1 MNSLT
6 IALLTFFFIFGCAL
20 FGMFLSKRLPEHHLD
35 HDSRDTVK
43 VAAALIATMVA
54 IVLGMLVSSAKGTF
68 DEMNSGLTE
77 MGAKV
82 IQLDQALAHYGTETR
97 EIRDSLR
104 GTVVSVIRT
113 VWPEDVDSHPDLAAI
128 EKSSAGAKMLIEIRK
143 LQPQNDD
150 QRELK
155 SQALQ
160 ISSDL
165 MNLRWLMIE
174 RWNKSLPRVVLLV
187 LASWLAIL
195 FTSFGLFARRNATVV
210 TALSLSALSVSGA
223 VLLIMEMN
231 DPLSGMIKASADPFY
246 KALEFIGK

>member
-6 IALLTFFFIFGCAL
+6 IALLTFCCIFGCAL

-35 HDSRDTVK
+35 NESRDTVK

-54 IVLGMLVSSAKGTF
+54 IVLGMLVSSAKSTF

-82 IQLDQALAHYGTETR
+82 IQLDQALAHYGPETK
-97 EIRDSLR
+97 EIRNSLR
-104 GTVVSVIRT
+104 GTVVSVIET
-113 VWPEDVDSHPDLAAI
+113 IWPEEVDSHPDLAPI
-128 EKSSAGAKMLIEIRK
+128 EKSKAATQMLIAIRK
-143 LQPQNDD
+143 LQPQTDE

-165 MNLRWLMIE
+165 TNLRWMMIE
-174 RWNKSLPRVVLLV
+174 RWHKSLPRMVLLV

-210 TALSLSALSVSGA
+210 MALCLSALSVSGA
-223 VLLIMEMN
+223 VLLIMELN
-231 DPLSGMIKASADPFY
+231 EPLSGMIKASADPFY

>member
-6 IALLTFFFIFGCAL
+6 IALLTFCGVFSCAL
-20 FGMFLSKRLPEHHLD
+20 FGMFLSERLPGHHLEK
-35 HDSRDTVK
+35 DSKDTVK

-54 IVLGMLVSSAKGTF
+54 IVLGMLVSSAKASF
-68 DEMNSGLTE
+68 DEMNSGLAD

-82 IQLDQALAHYGTETR
+82 IQLDQALAHYGPETK

-104 GTVVSVIRT
+104 DTVVSVIKT
-113 VWPEDVDSHPDLAAI
+113 VWPEDVHSHPDLAAI
-128 EKSSAGAKMLIEIRK
+128 EKSNATGHMMIALRK
-143 LQPQNDD
+143 LQPLTDD

-155 SQALQ
+155 AQALQ

-165 MNLRWLMIE
+165 SNLRWTMIE
-174 RWNKSLPRVVLLV
+174 RWHKSLPWMVLLV
-187 LASWLAIL
+187 LAFWLAIL

-210 TALSLSALSVSGA
+210 TALCLSALSVSGA

-231 DPLSGMIKASADPFY
+231 SPLTGMIKASPDPLY

>member
-1 MNSLT
+1 MSSFI
-6 IALLTFFFIFGCAL
+6 IALLTFCCIFGCAL

-35 HDSRDTVK
+35 HESRDTVK

-54 IVLGMLVSSAKGTF
+54 IVLGMLVSSAKASF

-82 IQLDQALAHYGTETR
+82 IQLDQTLAHYGPETK

-113 VWPEDVDSHPDLAAI
+113 VWPEDVSSHPDLAAI
-128 EKSSAGAKMLIEIRK
+128 EKSSAGAKMLMAIRK

-174 RWNKSLPRVVLLV
+174 RWNKSLPRMVMLV

-223 VLLIMEMN
+223 VLLIMELN

>member
-1 MNSLT
+1 MSSFI
-6 IALLTFFFIFGCAL
+6 IALLTFCCIFGCAL

-35 HDSRDTVK
+35 HESRDTVK

-54 IVLGMLVSSAKGTF
+54 IVLGMLVSSAKASF

-82 IQLDQALAHYGTETR
+82 IQLDRTLAHYGPETK

-113 VWPEDVDSHPDLAAI
+113 VWPEDVSSHPDLAAI
-128 EKSSAGAKMLIEIRK
+128 EKSSAGAKMLIAIRK

-174 RWNKSLPRVVLLV
+174 RWNKSLPRMVMLV

-223 VLLIMEMN
+223 VLLIMELN
-231 DPLSGMIKASADPFY
+231 EPLSGMIKASAGPFY

>member
-6 IALLTFFFIFGCAL
+6 IALFTFFFIFGCAL
-20 FGMFLSKRLPEHHLD
+20 FGMFMSKRLPEHHLD
-35 HDSRDTVK
+35 NDSRDTVK
-43 VAAALIATMVA
+43 VSAALIATMVA
-54 IVLGMLVSSAKGTF
+54 IVLGMLVSSAKSTF

-82 IQLDQALAHYGTETR
+82 IQLDQTLAHYGPETKD
-97 EIRDSLR
+97 IRDSLR

-128 EKSSAGAKMLIEIRK
+128 EKSSAGAQMMIAIRK
-143 LQPQNDD
+143 LQPQTDD

-165 MNLRWLMIE
+165 TNLRWTMIE
-174 RWNKSLPRVVLLV
+174 RLHKSLPRMVLLV

-195 FTSFGLFARRNATVV
+195 FTSFGLFASRN
-210 TALSLSALSVSGA
+210 GQ
-223 VLLIMEMN
+223 
-231 DPLSGMIKASADPFY
+231 
-246 KALEFIGK
+246 

>member
-6 IALLTFFFIFGCAL
+6 IALLAFICIFGCAL

-82 IQLDQALAHYGTETR
+82 IQLDQTLAHYGPETK

-113 VWPEDVDSHPDLAAI
+113 IWPEDVDGHPDLAAI
-128 EKSSAGAKMLIEIRK
+128 ENSSAGAKMLIAMRQ

-160 ISSDL
+160 ISSEL
-165 MNLRWLMIE
+165 TNLRWMMIE
-174 RWNKSLPRVVLLV
+174 RWHKSLPRTVLLV

-223 VLLIMEMN
+223 VLLIMELN

>member
-1 MNSLT
+1 MSSFI
-6 IALLTFFFIFGCAL
+6 IALLTFCCIFGCAL

-35 HDSRDTVK
+35 NESRDTVK

-54 IVLGMLVSSAKGTF
+54 IVLGMLVSSAKASF

-82 IQLDQALAHYGTETR
+82 IQLDQTLAHYGPETK

-113 VWPEDVDSHPDLAAI
+113 VWPEDVSSHPDLAAI
-128 EKSSAGAKMLIEIRK
+128 EKSSAGAKMLIAIRK

-174 RWNKSLPRVVLLV
+174 RWNKSLPRMVMLV

-223 VLLIMEMN
+223 VLLIMELN